1 MNFTAAARKL
11 NITQPAVSQHIRFLE
26 EQYHTSLF
34 RYQNKQLF
42 LTRSGEILHK
52 HLLTMKNDEKAVIA
66 ELESS
71 STGIEFLLFI
81 CCNRFS
87 CPEGKC
93 PEKGFCFSPFRS
105 DQQSS
110 KFYFTQSLL
119 HSPRSASGIYHI
131 QAVNCSMTVYN
142 CLPCPISDRYKNCNS
157 SYVVYQYLPSFLQP
171 QLL

>member
-1 MNFTAAARKL
+1 MLDFRTNTFLTVCETMNFTEAAKRL

-66 ELESS
+66 ELKSS
-71 STGIEFLLFI
+71 STGFVFLPFTLI
-81 CCNRFS
+81 SNR
-87 CPEGKC
+87 
-93 PEKGFCFSPFRS
+93 
-105 DQQSS
+105 QSS
-110 KFYFTQSLL
+110 IL
-119 HSPRSASGIYHI
+119 HNPGSASGIYHI
-131 QAVNCSMTVYN
+131 LAVNCSMTVYN
-142 CLPCPISDRYKNCNS
+142 CLPCPISDRYKNYNS
-157 SYVVYQYLPSFLQP
+157 SYGVYQYLPSFLQP